1 MLKSVDTTFGIIVE
15 VFMNK
20 KTTAHFAFDEGERRL
35 LDNGFAA
42 GRELDFH
49 NFPFVPRSDVPSLYK
64 SFLNLGYEVVGG
76 FELFKACGIVEMH
89 TDLGASNDI
98 VEYYGCDP
106 ENEKVANFVYIY
118 NMERH
123 EPKIDVD
130 GDVGWRERDPS
141 LTFLWEGAEHE
152 PQRFWKD
159 AQTKICGWNEC
170 RAGDLILFDARYH
183 HGIMT
188 NHKYWLLVGVL
199 RWE

>member
-1 MLKSVDTTFGIIVE
+1 
-15 VFMNK
+15 MNS
-20 KTTAHFAFDEGERRL
+20 KTTANIAFDEGERRL
-35 LDNGFAA
+35 LDRRFADT
-42 GRELDFH
+42 RELNFH
-49 NFPFVPRSDVPSLYK
+49 DFPFVPRSDVPSLHD
-64 SFLNLGYEVVGG
+64 SFKNLGYEIQGG

-106 ENEKVANFVYIY
+106 DNEKVANFVYIY
-118 NMERH
+118 DIQRH
-123 EPKIDVD
+123 EPKIEE
-130 GDVGWRERDPS
+130 GSELGWKERNPS
-141 LTFLWEGAEHE
+141 LMFLWEGAEHE
-152 PQRFWKD
+152 PERFWKD
-159 AQTKICGWNEC
+159 AQTKIRGWNEC